1 MGIAEIAFISLA
13 FLLATWSFAIVFLP
27 DELDTLLDFINE
39 TVRKIYRKVR
49 RG

>member
-1 MGIAEIAFISLA
+1 MALSEIVFISLA
-13 FLLATWSFAIVFLP
+13 FLLVVWSFAIVFLP
-27 DELDTLLDFINE
+27 DALETLLDFIDE

>member
-13 FLLATWSFAIVFLP
+13 FLLVTWLFAIVFLP
-27 DELDTLLDFINE
+27 DELDTLLDFIDE
-39 TVRKIYRKVR
+39 TIRKIYRKVH

>member
-1 MGIAEIAFISLA
+1 MGIGEIILISIA
-13 FLLATWSFAIVFLP
+13 FLLVIWSFAIVFLP
-27 DELDTLLDFINE
+27 DALDALLDFIDE

>member
-1 MGIAEIAFISLA
+1 MEIAFISLA
-13 FLLATWSFAIVFLP
+13 FLLVTWSFAILFLP
-27 DELDTLLDFINE
+27 DSLETLLDFIDE

>member
-1 MGIAEIAFISLA
+1 MGIEPVITFTSLS
-13 FLLATWSFAIVFLP
+13 LILAWSFAVVFLS
-27 DELDTLLDFINE
+27 DALDTLLDFIDE